1 LYFYQKAITFFP
13 GEGRK
18 LCVQKFNGLPGGRV
32 EEENCAKIH
41 GQREDQILV
50 MMLMTMQKLQLGDSR
65 TRLMFQS

>member
-1 LYFYQKAITFFP
+1 
-13 GEGRK
+13 
-18 LCVQKFNGLPGGRV
+18 V